1 MMPSFA
7 PIGGT
12 TTKGQIMN
20 NKRNS
25 KLAVLAVAVA
35 ASAIGAGA
43 VVSGNAMAGSDPAD
57 TATDSVS
64 VVSLGVGGEGEAIE
78 CSFDGADLNGVFGST
93 GAEQAAAGLESAVG
107 EVAVGEL
114 SEGAVIDGEVMQS
127 LPSSGEDTTGQSF
140 SVSVSGGMTEGEAL
154 PAELGD
160 LVESGSAVAGSISGE
175 AEAIPVGELPEG
187 FQVINAGDARQG
199 TAEECA
205 EILKGMTV
213 TP

>member
-12 TTKGQIMN
+12 TTKGQIMK

-64 VVSLGVGGEGEAIE
+64 VVSLGVGGDGEAIE
-78 CSFDGADLNGVFGST
+78 CSFDGVDMNGVFGST
-93 GAEQAAAGLESAVG
+93 GAVEASAGLESAVG
-107 EVAVGEL
+107 EIAVGEL
-114 SEGAVIDGEVMQS
+114 AEGAVINGEAVQVF
-127 LPSSGEDTTGQSF
+127 PSSGDDATGQSF
-140 SVSVSGGMTEGEAL
+140 SVSVSGEVVEGEAL

-160 LVESGSAVAGSISGE
+160 LVESGSVDAGSISAE
-175 AEAIPVGELPEG
+175 AEVLPAGELPEG
-187 FQVINAGDARQG
+187 FQVINAGDAREG
-199 TAEECA
+199 TPEECA
-205 EILKGMTV
+205 EILKGLTV

>member
-1 MMPSFA
+1 
-7 PIGGT
+7 
-12 TTKGQIMN
+12 MN

-64 VVSLGVGGEGEAIE
+64 VVSLGVDGEGEAIE
-78 CSFDGADLNGVFGST
+78 CSFDGADLPGVFGSSAAV
-93 GAEQAAAGLESAVG
+93 AEASVG
-107 EVAVGEL
+107 EIAVGEL
-114 SEGAVIDGEVMQS
+114 AEGAVIDGEAIQVF
-127 LPSSGEDTTGQSF
+127 PESGDSVGGQSF
-140 SVSVSGGMTEGEAL
+140 SVSVSGEVTEGEVL
-154 PAELGD
+154 PTELGE
-160 LVESGSAVAGSISGE
+160 LMEEGSASAGSVSAD

-187 FQVINAGDARQG
+187 MQVINAGDARQG
-199 TAEECA
+199 TPEECA

>member
-1 MMPSFA
+1 
-7 PIGGT
+7 
-12 TTKGQIMN
+12 MN

-114 SEGAVIDGEVMQS
+114 SEGAVIDGEAVQV
-127 LPSSGEDTTGQSF
+127 LPGSDDVTGQSF
-140 SVSVSGGMTEGEAL
+140 SVSVSGGVTEGEVL
-154 PAELGD
+154 PTELGD
-160 LVESGSAVAGSISGE
+160 LVESGSVEAGAISGE
-175 AEAIPVGELPEG
+175 AEVLPAGELPEG
-187 FQVINAGDARQG
+187 FQVINAEDARQG
-199 TAEECA
+199 TPEECA